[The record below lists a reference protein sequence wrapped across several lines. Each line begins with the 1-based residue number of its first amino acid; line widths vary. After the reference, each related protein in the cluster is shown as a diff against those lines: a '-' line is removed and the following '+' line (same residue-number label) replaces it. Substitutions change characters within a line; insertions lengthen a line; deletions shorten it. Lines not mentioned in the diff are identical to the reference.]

1 MSSTDHPN
9 NWQQHITTWQASAL
23 SGAAFCREHGLV
35 YHRFTYWR
43 QKLTAPSPAQVGAPA
58 GFAKV
63 VPVPQQPSRGELTLS
78 LPNGITL
85 TGLRA
90 DNVSLLGA
98 ILAQL

>member
-43 QKLTAPSPAQVGAPA
+43 QKLTAPSPAQV
-58 GFAKV
+58 
-63 VPVPQQPSRGELTLS
+63 
-78 LPNGITL
+78 
-85 TGLRA
+85 
-90 DNVSLLGA
+90 
-98 ILAQL
+98 